1 MMNPEQLKKDLEGL
15 YITIP
20 TLFHDDPQ
28 LSINEAGMRQHVRF
42 LRENGIC
49 RENAVLL
56 AGGAAGDF
64 STLTFEERVRVA
76 SIVKDEAGDIP
87 VAMGAQTTSTLEV
100 QRIAEQAERVGA
112 SFIQISC
119 PFYFNH
125 TEDDFFEHV
134 LAASQAS
141 NVGLIIYNTFWTSA
155 EVSFGMVERLSE
167 IPQVVG
173 LKWATK
179 RSVAMEFEDVV
190 QTFSQKLTVIDNDLL
205 FPISHMLGARAF
217 EVHLC
222 NHWPEWGVKL
232 LDHLAAGRYRE
243 VELDMIREALPY
255 YKLWKRIELN
265 YTVGDGFVD
274 KLCMELIGLPSS
286 RCRPPTRDIRERYR
300 EEAREML
307 KACGTPRVLS

>member
-1 MMNPEQLKKDLEGL
+1 MDYSQLKKDLEGL

-20 TLFHDDPQ
+20 TLFNDPDM
-28 LSINEAGMRQHVRF
+28 SINEDGIRQHVSF
-42 LRENGIC
+42 LKSNGIN
-49 RENAVLL
+49 RQNAVLL

-64 STLTFEERVRVA
+64 STMSFEERVRVA
-76 SIVKDEAGDIP
+76 GIVKEAAGDIP
-87 VAMGAQTTSTLEV
+87 VAVGAQTTSTMEL
-100 QRIAEQAERVGA
+100 QRLAQAAEEIGA
-112 SFIQISC
+112 SFIQVSC

-125 TEDDFFEHV
+125 TQDDFYEHI
-134 LAASQAS
+134 LAVSRSAKI
-141 NVGLIIYNTFWTSA
+141 GLIIYNTFWTSA
-155 EVSFGMVERLSE
+155 EVSFGMVERLIE

-190 QTFSQKLTVIDNDLL
+190 QTFSSKLTVIDNDLL
-205 FPISHMLGARAF
+205 FPISHMLGAKAF

-232 LDHLAAGRYRE
+232 LATLEAGDYKQ
-243 VELDMIREALPY
+243 VELDMIKEALPY
-255 YKLWKRIELN
+255 YRLWKKIEQT

-286 RCRPPTRDIRERYR
+286 RCRPPTRDIREQYR
-300 EEAREML
+300 EEARRML
-307 KACGTPRVLS
+307 IQCGTPRVIAA

>member
-1 MMNPEQLKKDLEGL
+1 MDYSQLKKDLEGL

-20 TLFHDDPQ
+20 TLFNDPDMT
-28 LSINEAGMRQHVRF
+28 INEDGIRQHISF
-42 LRENGIC
+42 LRSNGIN
-49 RENAVLL
+49 RQNAVLL

-64 STLTFEERVRVA
+64 STMSFEERVRVA
-76 SIVKDEAGDIP
+76 GIVKEAAGEIP
-87 VAMGAQTTSTLEV
+87 VAVGAQTTSTMEL
-100 QRIAEQAERVGA
+100 QRLAQAAEEIGA
-112 SFIQISC
+112 SFIQVSC

-125 TEDDFFEHV
+125 TQDDFYEHI
-134 LAASQAS
+134 LAVSRSAKI
-141 NVGLIIYNTFWTSA
+141 GLIIYNTFWTSA
-155 EVSFGMVERLSE
+155 EVSFGMVERLIE

-190 QTFSQKLTVIDNDLL
+190 QTFSSKLTVIDNDLL
-205 FPISHMLGARAF
+205 FPISHMLGAKAF

-232 LDHLAAGRYRE
+232 LATLEVGDYKQ
-243 VELDMIREALPY
+243 VELDMIKEALPY
-255 YKLWKRIELN
+255 YRLWKKIEQT

-286 RCRPPTRDIRERYR
+286 RCRPPTRDIREQYR
-300 EEAREML
+300 EEARQML
-307 KACGTPRVLS
+307 IQCGTPRVIGA

>member
-1 MMNPEQLKKDLEGL
+1 MDYSQLKKDLEGL

-20 TLFHDDPQ
+20 TLFNDPDM
-28 LSINEAGMRQHVRF
+28 SINEDGIRQHVSF
-42 LRENGIC
+42 LKSNGIN
-49 RENAVLL
+49 RQNAVLL

-64 STLTFEERVRVA
+64 STMSFEERVRVA
-76 SIVKDEAGDIP
+76 GIVKKAAGDIP
-87 VAMGAQTTSTLEV
+87 VAVGAQTTSTMEL
-100 QRIAEQAERVGA
+100 QRLAQAAEEIGA
-112 SFIQISC
+112 SFIQVSC

-125 TEDDFFEHV
+125 TQDDFYEHI
-134 LAASQAS
+134 LAVSRSAKI
-141 NVGLIIYNTFWTSA
+141 GLIIYNTFWTSA
-155 EVSFGMVERLSE
+155 EVSFGMVERLIE

-190 QTFSQKLTVIDNDLL
+190 QTFSSKLTVIDNDLL
-205 FPISHMLGARAF
+205 FPISHMLGAKAF

-232 LDHLAAGRYRE
+232 LATLEACDYKQ
-243 VELDMIREALPY
+243 VELDMIKEALPY
-255 YKLWKRIELN
+255 YRLWKKIEQT

-286 RCRPPTRDIRERYR
+286 RCRPPTRDIREQYR
-300 EEAREML
+300 EEARQML
-307 KACGTPRVLS
+307 IQCGTPRVIAA

>member
-1 MMNPEQLKKDLEGL
+1 MNYAQLKKDLERL

-20 TLFHDDPQ
+20 TLFNDPDM
-28 LSINEAGMRQHVRF
+28 SINEDGIRQHVSF
-42 LRENGIC
+42 LKSNGIN
-49 RENAVLL
+49 RQNAVLL

-64 STLTFEERVRVA
+64 STMSFEERVRVA
-76 SIVKDEAGDIP
+76 GIVKEAAGDIP
-87 VAMGAQTTSTLEV
+87 VAVGAQTTSTMEL
-100 QRIAEQAERVGA
+100 QRLAQAAEEFGA
-112 SFIQISC
+112 SFIQVSC

-125 TEDDFFEHV
+125 TQDDFYEHI
-134 LAASQAS
+134 LAVSRSAKI
-141 NVGLIIYNTFWTSA
+141 GLIIYNTFWTSA
-155 EVSFGMVERLSE
+155 EVSFGMVERLIE

-190 QTFSQKLTVIDNDLL
+190 QTFSSKLTVIDNDLL
-205 FPISHMLGARAF
+205 FPISHMLGAKAF

-232 LDHLAAGRYRE
+232 LATLEAGDYKQ
-243 VELDMIREALPY
+243 VELNMIKEALPY
-255 YKLWKRIELN
+255 YRLWKKIEQT

-286 RCRPPTRDIRERYR
+286 RCRPPTRDIREQYR
-300 EEAREML
+300 EEARQML
-307 KACGTPRVLS
+307 IQCGTPRVIGA

>member
-1 MMNPEQLKKDLEGL
+1 MDYSQLKKDLEGL

-20 TLFHDDPQ
+20 TLFNDPDM
-28 LSINEAGMRQHVRF
+28 SINEDGIRQHVSF
-42 LRENGIC
+42 LKSNGIN
-49 RENAVLL
+49 RQNAVLL

-64 STLTFEERVRVA
+64 STMSFDERVRVA
-76 SIVKDEAGDIP
+76 GIVKEAAGDIP
-87 VAMGAQTTSTLEV
+87 VAVGAQTTSTMELERLA
-100 QRIAEQAERVGA
+100 QAAEEIGA
-112 SFIQISC
+112 SFIQVSC

-125 TEDDFFEHV
+125 TQDDFYEHI
-134 LAASQAS
+134 LAVSRSAKI
-141 NVGLIIYNTFWTSA
+141 GLIIYNTFWTSA
-155 EVSFGMVERLSE
+155 EVSFGMVERLIE

-190 QTFSQKLTVIDNDLL
+190 QTFSSKLTVIDNDLL
-205 FPISHMLGARAF
+205 FPISHMLGAKAF

-232 LDHLAAGRYRE
+232 LATLEAGDYKQ
-243 VELDMIREALPY
+243 VELDMIKEALPY
-255 YKLWKRIELN
+255 YRLWKKIEQT

-286 RCRPPTRDIRERYR
+286 RCRPPTRDIREQYR
-300 EEAREML
+300 EEARQML
-307 KACGTPRVLS
+307 IQCGTPRVIAA

>member
-1 MMNPEQLKKDLEGL
+1 MDYSQLKKDLEGL

-20 TLFHDDPQ
+20 TLFNDPDM
-28 LSINEAGMRQHVRF
+28 SINEDGIRQHVSF
-42 LRENGIC
+42 LKSNGIN
-49 RENAVLL
+49 RQNAVLL

-64 STLTFEERVRVA
+64 STMSFEERVRVA
-76 SIVKDEAGDIP
+76 GIVKEAAGDIP
-87 VAMGAQTTSTLEV
+87 VAVGAQTTSTMEL
-100 QRIAEQAERVGA
+100 QRLAQAAEEIGA
-112 SFIQISC
+112 SFIQVSC

-125 TEDDFFEHV
+125 TQDDFYEHI
-134 LAASQAS
+134 LAVSRSAKI
-141 NVGLIIYNTFWTSA
+141 GLIIYNTFWTSA
-155 EVSFGMVERLSE
+155 EVSFGMVERLIE

-190 QTFSQKLTVIDNDLL
+190 QTFSSKLTVIDNDLL
-205 FPISHMLGARAF
+205 FPISHMLGAKAF

-232 LDHLAAGRYRE
+232 LATLEAGDYKQ
-243 VELDMIREALPY
+243 VELDMIKEALPY
-255 YKLWKRIELN
+255 HRLWKKIEQT

-286 RCRPPTRDIRERYR
+286 RCRPPTRDIREQYR
-300 EEAREML
+300 EEARQML
-307 KACGTPRVLS
+307 IQCGTPRVIAA

>member
-1 MMNPEQLKKDLEGL
+1 MDYSQLKKDLEGL

-20 TLFHDDPQ
+20 TLFNDPDMT
-28 LSINEAGMRQHVRF
+28 INEDGIQQHISF
-42 LRENGIC
+42 LRNNGIN
-49 RENAVLL
+49 RQNAVLL

-64 STLTFEERVRVA
+64 STMSFEERVRVA
-76 SIVKDEAGDIP
+76 GIVKEAAGEIP
-87 VAMGAQTTSTLEV
+87 VAVGAQTTSTMEL
-100 QRIAEQAERVGA
+100 QRLAQAAEEIGA
-112 SFIQISC
+112 SFIQVSC

-125 TEDDFFEHV
+125 TQDDFYEHI
-134 LAASQAS
+134 LAVSRSAKI
-141 NVGLIIYNTFWTSA
+141 GLIIYNTFWTSA
-155 EVSFGMVERLSE
+155 EVSFGMVERLIE

-190 QTFSQKLTVIDNDLL
+190 QTFSSKLTVIDNDLL
-205 FPISHMLGARAF
+205 FPISHMLGAKAF

-232 LDHLAAGRYRE
+232 LATLEKGDYKQ
-243 VELDMIREALPY
+243 VELDMIKEALPY
-255 YKLWKRIELN
+255 YRLWKKIEQT

-286 RCRPPTRDIRERYR
+286 RCRPPTRDIREQYR
-300 EEAREML
+300 EEARQML
-307 KACGTPRVLS
+307 IQCGTPRVIAA

>member
-1 MMNPEQLKKDLEGL
+1 MNYSQLKKDLEGL

-20 TLFHDDPQ
+20 TLFKDPDM
-28 LSINEAGMRQHVRF
+28 SINEEGIRQHVSF
-42 LRENGIC
+42 LKSNGIN
-49 RENAVLL
+49 RQNAVLL

-64 STLTFEERVRVA
+64 STMSFDERVRVA
-76 SIVKDEAGDIP
+76 GIVKEAAGDIP
-87 VAMGAQTTSTLEV
+87 VAVGAQTTSTMEL
-100 QRIAEQAERVGA
+100 QRLAQAAEEIGA
-112 SFIQISC
+112 SFIQVSC

-125 TEDDFFEHV
+125 TQDDFYEHI
-134 LAASQAS
+134 LAVSRSAKI
-141 NVGLIIYNTFWTSA
+141 GLIIYNTFWTSA
-155 EVSFGMVERLSE
+155 EVSFGMVERLIE

-190 QTFSQKLTVIDNDLL
+190 QTFSSKLTVIDNDLL
-205 FPISHMLGARAF
+205 FPISHMLGAKAF

-232 LDHLAAGRYRE
+232 LATLEAGDYKQ
-243 VELDMIREALPY
+243 VELDMIKEALPY
-255 YKLWKRIELN
+255 YRLWKKIEQT

-286 RCRPPTRDIRERYR
+286 RCRPPTRDIREQYR
-300 EEAREML
+300 EEARQML
-307 KACGTPRVLS
+307 IQCGTPRVISA

>member
-1 MMNPEQLKKDLEGL
+1 MNYAQLKKDLEGL

-20 TLFHDDPQ
+20 TLFNDPDM
-28 LSINEAGMRQHVRF
+28 SINEDGIRQHVSF
-42 LRENGIC
+42 LKSNGIN
-49 RENAVLL
+49 RQNAVLL

-64 STLTFEERVRVA
+64 STMSFEERVRVA
-76 SIVKDEAGDIP
+76 GIVKEAAGDIP
-87 VAMGAQTTSTLEV
+87 IAVGAQTTSTMEL
-100 QRIAEQAERVGA
+100 QRLAQAAEKIGA
-112 SFIQISC
+112 SFIQVSC

-125 TEDDFFEHV
+125 TQDDFYEHI
-134 LAASQAS
+134 LAVSRSAKI
-141 NVGLIIYNTFWTSA
+141 GLIIYNTFWTSA
-155 EVSFGMVERLSE
+155 EVSFGMVERLIE

-190 QTFSQKLTVIDNDLL
+190 QTFSSKLTVIDNDLL
-205 FPISHMLGARAF
+205 FPISHMLGAKAF

-232 LDHLAAGRYRE
+232 LATLEAGDYKQ
-243 VELDMIREALPY
+243 VELDMIKEALPY
-255 YKLWKRIELN
+255 YRLWKKIEQT

-286 RCRPPTRDIRERYR
+286 RCRPPTRDIREQYR
-300 EEAREML
+300 EEARQML
-307 KACGTPRVLS
+307 IQCGTPRVIAA

>member
-1 MMNPEQLKKDLEGL
+1 MDYPQLKKDLEGL

-20 TLFHDDPQ
+20 TLFNDPDMT
-28 LSINEAGMRQHVRF
+28 INEDGIRQHISF
-42 LRENGIC
+42 LRSNGIN
-49 RENAVLL
+49 RQNAVLL

-64 STLTFEERVRVA
+64 STMSFEERVRVA
-76 SIVKDEAGDIP
+76 GIVKEAAGEIP
-87 VAMGAQTTSTLEV
+87 VAVGAQTTSTMEL
-100 QRIAEQAERVGA
+100 QRLAQAAEEIGA
-112 SFIQISC
+112 SFIQVSC

-125 TEDDFFEHV
+125 TQDDFYEHI
-134 LAASQAS
+134 LAVSRSAKI
-141 NVGLIIYNTFWTSA
+141 GLIIYNTFWTSA
-155 EVSFGMVERLSE
+155 EVSFGMVERLIE

-190 QTFSQKLTVIDNDLL
+190 QTFSSKLTVIDNDLL
-205 FPISHMLGARAF
+205 FPISHMLGAKAF

-232 LDHLAAGRYRE
+232 LATLEKGDYRQ
-243 VELDMIREALPY
+243 VELDMIKEALPY
-255 YKLWKRIELN
+255 YRLWKKIEQT

-286 RCRPPTRDIRERYR
+286 RCRPPTRDIREQYR
-300 EEAREML
+300 EEARQML
-307 KACGTPRVLS
+307 IQCGTPRVIAA

>member
-1 MMNPEQLKKDLEGL
+1 MDYSQLKKDLEGL

-20 TLFHDDPQ
+20 TLFNDPDM
-28 LSINEAGMRQHVRF
+28 SINEDGIRQHVSF
-42 LRENGIC
+42 LKNNGIN
-49 RENAVLL
+49 RQNAVLL

-64 STLTFEERVRVA
+64 STMSFEERVRVA
-76 SIVKDEAGDIP
+76 GIVKEAAGDIP
-87 VAMGAQTTSTLEV
+87 VAVGAQTTSTMELERLA
-100 QRIAEQAERVGA
+100 QAAEEIGA
-112 SFIQISC
+112 SFIQVSC

-125 TEDDFFEHV
+125 TQDDFYEHI
-134 LAASQAS
+134 LAVSRSAKI
-141 NVGLIIYNTFWTSA
+141 GLIIYNTFWTSA
-155 EVSFGMVERLSE
+155 EVSFGMVERLIE

-190 QTFSQKLTVIDNDLL
+190 QTFSSKLTVIDNDLL
-205 FPISHMLGARAF
+205 FPISHMLGAKAF

-232 LDHLAAGRYRE
+232 LATLEAGDYKQ
-243 VELDMIREALPY
+243 VELDMIKEALPY
-255 YKLWKRIELN
+255 YRLWKKIEQT

-286 RCRPPTRDIRERYR
+286 RCRPPTRDIREQYR
-300 EEAREML
+300 EEARQML
-307 KACGTPRVLS
+307 IQCGTPRVIGA

>member
-1 MMNPEQLKKDLEGL
+1 MNYSQLKKDLEGL

-20 TLFHDDPQ
+20 TLFNDPDM
-28 LSINEAGMRQHVRF
+28 SINEDGIRQHVSF
-42 LRENGIC
+42 LKSNGIN
-49 RENAVLL
+49 RQNAVLL

-64 STLTFEERVRVA
+64 STMSFEERVRVA
-76 SIVKDEAGDIP
+76 GIVKEAAGDIP
-87 VAMGAQTTSTLEV
+87 VAVGAQTTSTMELE
-100 QRIAEQAERVGA
+100 RLAKAAEEIGA
-112 SFIQISC
+112 SFIQVSC

-125 TEDDFFEHV
+125 TQDDFYEHI
-134 LAASQAS
+134 LAVSRSAKI
-141 NVGLIIYNTFWTSA
+141 GLIIYNTFWTSA
-155 EVSFGMVERLSE
+155 EVSFGMVERLIE

-190 QTFSQKLTVIDNDLL
+190 QTFSSKLTVIDNDLL
-205 FPISHMLGARAF
+205 FPISHMLGAKAF

-232 LDHLAAGRYRE
+232 LATLEAGDYKQ
-243 VELDMIREALPY
+243 VELDMIKEALPY
-255 YKLWKRIELN
+255 YRLWKKIEQT

-286 RCRPPTRDIRERYR
+286 RCRPPTRDIREQYR
-300 EEAREML
+300 EEARQML
-307 KACGTPRVLS
+307 IQCGTPRVISA

>member
-1 MMNPEQLKKDLEGL
+1 MDYSQLKKDLEGL

-20 TLFHDDPQ
+20 TLFNDPDM
-28 LSINEAGMRQHVRF
+28 SINEDGIRQHVSF
-42 LRENGIC
+42 LKSNGIN
-49 RENAVLL
+49 RQNAVLL

-64 STLTFEERVRVA
+64 STMSFEERVRVA
-76 SIVKDEAGDIP
+76 GIVKEAAGDIP
-87 VAMGAQTTSTLEV
+87 VAVGAQTTSTMELERLA
-100 QRIAEQAERVGA
+100 QAAEEIGA
-112 SFIQISC
+112 SFIQVSC

-125 TEDDFFEHV
+125 TQDDFYEHI
-134 LAASQAS
+134 LAVSRSAKI
-141 NVGLIIYNTFWTSA
+141 GLIIYNTFWTSA
-155 EVSFGMVERLSE
+155 EVSFGMVERLIE

-190 QTFSQKLTVIDNDLL
+190 QTFSSKLTVIDNDLL
-205 FPISHMLGARAF
+205 FPISHMLGAKAF

-232 LDHLAAGRYRE
+232 LATLEAGDYKQ
-243 VELDMIREALPY
+243 VELDMIKEALPY
-255 YKLWKRIELN
+255 YRLWKKIEQT

-286 RCRPPTRDIRERYR
+286 RCRPPTRDIREQYR
-300 EEAREML
+300 EEARQML
-307 KACGTPRVLS
+307 IQCGTPRVIGA

>member
-1 MMNPEQLKKDLEGL
+1 MDYTQLKKDLEGL

-20 TLFHDDPQ
+20 TLFNDPDM
-28 LSINEAGMRQHVRF
+28 SINEDGIRQHVSF
-42 LRENGIC
+42 LKNNGIN
-49 RENAVLL
+49 RQNAVLL

-64 STLTFEERVRVA
+64 STMSFEERVRVA
-76 SIVKDEAGDIP
+76 GIVKEAAGDIP
-87 VAMGAQTTSTLEV
+87 VAVGAQTTSTMELERLA
-100 QRIAEQAERVGA
+100 QAAEEIGA
-112 SFIQISC
+112 SFIQVSC

-125 TEDDFFEHV
+125 TQDDFYEHI
-134 LAASQAS
+134 LAVSRSAKI
-141 NVGLIIYNTFWTSA
+141 GLIIYNTFWTSA
-155 EVSFGMVERLSE
+155 EVSFGMVERLIE

-190 QTFSQKLTVIDNDLL
+190 QTFSSKLTVIDNDLL
-205 FPISHMLGARAF
+205 FPISHMLGAKAF

-232 LDHLAAGRYRE
+232 LATLEAGDYKQ
-243 VELDMIREALPY
+243 VELDMIKEALPY
-255 YKLWKRIELN
+255 YRLWKKIEQT

-286 RCRPPTRDIRERYR
+286 RCRPPTRDIREQYR
-300 EEAREML
+300 EEARQML
-307 KACGTPRVLS
+307 IQCGTPRVIGA

>member
-1 MMNPEQLKKDLEGL
+1 MDYSQLKKDLEGL

-20 TLFHDDPQ
+20 TLFNDPNM
-28 LSINEAGMRQHVRF
+28 SINEEGIQQHVSF
-42 LRENGIC
+42 LKSNGIN
-49 RENAVLL
+49 RQNAVLL

-64 STLTFEERVRVA
+64 STMSFEERVRVA
-76 SIVKDEAGDIP
+76 GIVKEAAGDIP
-87 VAMGAQTTSTLEV
+87 VAVGAQTTSTMEL
-100 QRIAEQAERVGA
+100 QRLAQAAEEIGA
-112 SFIQISC
+112 SFIQVSC

-125 TEDDFFEHV
+125 TQDDFYEHI
-134 LAASQAS
+134 LAVSRSAKI
-141 NVGLIIYNTFWTSA
+141 GLIIYNTFWTSA
-155 EVSFGMVERLSE
+155 EVSFGMVERLIE

-190 QTFSQKLTVIDNDLL
+190 QTFSSKLTVIDNDLL
-205 FPISHMLGARAF
+205 FPISHMLGAKAF

-232 LDHLAAGRYRE
+232 LATLEAGDYKQ
-243 VELDMIREALPY
+243 VELDMIKEALPY
-255 YKLWKRIELN
+255 YRLWKKIEQT

-286 RCRPPTRDIRERYR
+286 RCRPPTRDIREQYR
-300 EEAREML
+300 EEARQML
-307 KACGTPRVLS
+307 IQCGTPRVIAA

>member
-1 MMNPEQLKKDLEGL
+1 MDYSQLKKALEGL

-20 TLFHDDPQ
+20 TLFNDPDM
-28 LSINEAGMRQHVRF
+28 SINEDGIRQHVSF
-42 LRENGIC
+42 LKSNGIT
-49 RENAVLL
+49 RQNAVLL

-64 STLTFEERVRVA
+64 STMSFEERVRVA
-76 SIVKDEAGDIP
+76 GIVKEAAGDIP
-87 VAMGAQTTSTLEV
+87 VAVGAQTTSTMEL
-100 QRIAEQAERVGA
+100 QRLAQAAEEIGA
-112 SFIQISC
+112 SFIQVSC

-125 TEDDFFEHV
+125 TQDDFYEHI
-134 LAASQAS
+134 LAVSRSAKI
-141 NVGLIIYNTFWTSA
+141 GLIIYNTFWTSA
-155 EVSFGMVERLSE
+155 EVSFGMVERLIE

-190 QTFSQKLTVIDNDLL
+190 QTFSSKLTVIDNDLL
-205 FPISHMLGARAF
+205 FPISHMLGAKAF

-232 LDHLAAGRYRE
+232 LATLEAGDYKQ
-243 VELDMIREALPY
+243 VELDMIKEALPY
-255 YKLWKRIELN
+255 YRLWKKIEQT

-286 RCRPPTRDIRERYR
+286 RCRPPTRDIREQYR
-300 EEAREML
+300 EEARQML
-307 KACGTPRVLS
+307 IQCGTPRVIAA

>member
-1 MMNPEQLKKDLEGL
+1 MDYSQLKKDLEGL

-20 TLFHDDPQ
+20 TLFIDPDM
-28 LSINEAGMRQHVRF
+28 SINEDGIRQHVSF
-42 LRENGIC
+42 LKSNGIN
-49 RENAVLL
+49 RQNAVLL

-64 STLTFEERVRVA
+64 STMSFEERVRVA
-76 SIVKDEAGDIP
+76 GIVKEAAGDIP
-87 VAMGAQTTSTLEV
+87 VAVGAQTTSTMEL
-100 QRIAEQAERVGA
+100 QRLAQAAEEIGA
-112 SFIQISC
+112 SFIQVSC

-125 TEDDFFEHV
+125 TQDDFYEHI
-134 LAASQAS
+134 LAVSRSAKI
-141 NVGLIIYNTFWTSA
+141 GLIIYNTFWTSA
-155 EVSFGMVERLSE
+155 EVSFGMVERLIE

-190 QTFSQKLTVIDNDLL
+190 QTFSSKLTVIDNDLL
-205 FPISHMLGARAF
+205 FPISHMLGAKAF

-232 LDHLAAGRYRE
+232 LATLEAGDYKQ
-243 VELDMIREALPY
+243 VELDMIKEALPY
-255 YKLWKRIELN
+255 YRLWKKIEQT

-286 RCRPPTRDIRERYR
+286 RCRPPTRDIREQYR
-300 EEAREML
+300 EEARQML
-307 KACGTPRVLS
+307 IQCGTPRVIAA

>member
-1 MMNPEQLKKDLEGL
+1 MDYAQLKKDLEGL

-20 TLFHDDPQ
+20 TLFNDPDM
-28 LSINEAGMRQHVRF
+28 SINEDGIRQHVSF
-42 LRENGIC
+42 LKSNGIN
-49 RENAVLL
+49 RQNAVLL

-64 STLTFEERVRVA
+64 STMSFEERVRVA
-76 SIVKDEAGDIP
+76 GIVKEAAGDIP
-87 VAMGAQTTSTLEV
+87 VAVGAQTTSTMEL
-100 QRIAEQAERVGA
+100 QRLAQAAEEIGA
-112 SFIQISC
+112 SFIQVSC

-125 TEDDFFEHV
+125 TQDDFYEHI
-134 LAASQAS
+134 LAVSRSAKI
-141 NVGLIIYNTFWTSA
+141 GLIIYNTFWTSA
-155 EVSFGMVERLSE
+155 EVSFGMVERLIE

-190 QTFSQKLTVIDNDLL
+190 QTFSSKLTVIDNDLL
-205 FPISHMLGARAF
+205 FPISHMLGAKAF

-232 LDHLAAGRYRE
+232 LATLEAGDYKQ
-243 VELDMIREALPY
+243 VELDMIKEALPY
-255 YKLWKRIELN
+255 YRLWKKIEQT

-286 RCRPPTRDIRERYR
+286 RCRPPTRDIREQYR
-300 EEAREML
+300 EEARQML
-307 KACGTPRVLS
+307 IQCGTPRVIAA

>member
-1 MMNPEQLKKDLEGL
+1 MNYAQLKKDLEGL

-20 TLFHDDPQ
+20 TLFNDPDM
-28 LSINEAGMRQHVRF
+28 SINEDGIRQHVSF
-42 LRENGIC
+42 LKSNGIN
-49 RENAVLL
+49 RQNAVLL

-64 STLTFEERVRVA
+64 STMSFEERVRVA
-76 SIVKDEAGDIP
+76 GIVKEAAGDIP
-87 VAMGAQTTSTLEV
+87 VAVGAQTTSTMELERLA
-100 QRIAEQAERVGA
+100 QAAEEIGA
-112 SFIQISC
+112 SFIQVSC

-125 TEDDFFEHV
+125 TQDDFYEHI
-134 LAASQAS
+134 LAVSRSAKI
-141 NVGLIIYNTFWTSA
+141 GLIIYNTFWTSA
-155 EVSFGMVERLSE
+155 EVSFGMVERLIE

-190 QTFSQKLTVIDNDLL
+190 QTFSSKLTVIDNDLL
-205 FPISHMLGARAF
+205 FPISHMLGAKAF

-232 LDHLAAGRYRE
+232 LATLEAGDYKQ
-243 VELDMIREALPY
+243 VELDMIKEALPY
-255 YKLWKRIELN
+255 YRLWKKIEQT

-286 RCRPPTRDIRERYR
+286 RCRPPTRDIREQYR
-300 EEAREML
+300 EEARQML
-307 KACGTPRVLS
+307 IQCGTPRVISA

>member
-1 MMNPEQLKKDLEGL
+1 MDYSKLKKDLEGL

-20 TLFHDDPQ
+20 TLFNDPDM
-28 LSINEAGMRQHVRF
+28 SINEDGIRQHVSF
-42 LRENGIC
+42 LKNNGIN
-49 RENAVLL
+49 RQNAILL

-64 STLTFEERVRVA
+64 STMSFEERVRVA
-76 SIVKDEAGDIP
+76 GIVKKAAGDIP
-87 VAMGAQTTSTLEV
+87 VAVGAQTTSTMEL
-100 QRIAEQAERVGA
+100 QRLAQAAEEIGA
-112 SFIQISC
+112 SFIQVSC

-125 TEDDFFEHV
+125 TQDDFYEHI
-134 LAASQAS
+134 LAVSRSAKI
-141 NVGLIIYNTFWTSA
+141 GLIIYNTFWTSA
-155 EVSFGMVERLSE
+155 EVSFGMVERLIE

-190 QTFSQKLTVIDNDLL
+190 QTFSSKLTVIDNDLL
-205 FPISHMLGARAF
+205 FPISHMLGAKAF

-232 LDHLAAGRYRE
+232 LATLEAGDYKQ
-243 VELDMIREALPY
+243 VELDMIKEALPY
-255 YKLWKRIELN
+255 YRLWKKIEQT

-286 RCRPPTRDIRERYR
+286 RCRPPTRDIREQYR
-300 EEAREML
+300 EEARQML
-307 KACGTPRVLS
+307 IQCGTPRVIAA

>member
-1 MMNPEQLKKDLEGL
+1 MDYSQLKKDLEGL

-20 TLFHDDPQ
+20 TLFNDPDMT
-28 LSINEAGMRQHVRF
+28 INEDGIRQHISF
-42 LRENGIC
+42 LRSNGIN
-49 RENAVLL
+49 RQNAVLL

-64 STLTFEERVRVA
+64 STMSFEERVRVA
-76 SIVKDEAGDIP
+76 GIVKKAAGDIP
-87 VAMGAQTTSTLEV
+87 VAMGAQTTSTMEL
-100 QRIAEQAERVGA
+100 QRLAQAAEEIGA
-112 SFIQISC
+112 SFIQVSC

-125 TEDDFFEHV
+125 TQDDFYEHI
-134 LAASQAS
+134 LAVSRSAKI
-141 NVGLIIYNTFWTSA
+141 GLIIYNTFWTSA
-155 EVSFGMVERLSE
+155 EVSFGMVERLIE

-190 QTFSQKLTVIDNDLL
+190 QTFSSKLTVIDNDLL
-205 FPISHMLGARAF
+205 FPISHMLGAKAF

-232 LDHLAAGRYRE
+232 LATLEAGDYKQ
-243 VELDMIREALPY
+243 VELDMIKEALPY
-255 YKLWKRIELN
+255 YRLWKKIEQT

-286 RCRPPTRDIRERYR
+286 RCRPPTRDIREQYR
-300 EEAREML
+300 EEARQML
-307 KACGTPRVLS
+307 IQCGTPRVIAA

>member
-1 MMNPEQLKKDLEGL
+1 MDYSQLKKDLEGL

-20 TLFHDDPQ
+20 TLFNDPDM
-28 LSINEAGMRQHVRF
+28 SINEDGIRQHISF
-42 LRENGIC
+42 LRNNGIN
-49 RENAVLL
+49 RQNAVLL

-64 STLTFEERVRVA
+64 STMSFEERVRVA
-76 SIVKDEAGDIP
+76 GIVKEAAGEIP
-87 VAMGAQTTSTLEV
+87 VAVGAQTTSTMEL
-100 QRIAEQAERVGA
+100 QRLAQAAEEIGA
-112 SFIQISC
+112 SFIQVSC

-125 TEDDFFEHV
+125 TQDDFYEHI
-134 LAASQAS
+134 LAVSRSAKI
-141 NVGLIIYNTFWTSA
+141 GLIIYNTFWTSA
-155 EVSFGMVERLSE
+155 EVSFGMVERLIE

-190 QTFSQKLTVIDNDLL
+190 QTFSSKLTVIDNDLL
-205 FPISHMLGARAF
+205 FPISHMLGAKAF

-232 LDHLAAGRYRE
+232 LATLEAGDYKQ
-243 VELDMIREALPY
+243 VELDMIKEALPY
-255 YKLWKRIELN
+255 YRLWKKIEQT

-286 RCRPPTRDIRERYR
+286 RCRPPTRDIREQYR
-300 EEAREML
+300 EEARQML
-307 KACGTPRVLS
+307 IQCGTPRVIAA

>member
-1 MMNPEQLKKDLEGL
+1 MDYSKLKKDLEGL

-20 TLFHDDPQ
+20 TLFNDPDM
-28 LSINEAGMRQHVRF
+28 SINEDGIRQHISF
-42 LRENGIC
+42 LKSNGIN
-49 RENAVLL
+49 RQNAVLL

-64 STLTFEERVRVA
+64 STMSFEERVRVA
-76 SIVKDEAGDIP
+76 GIVKEAAGDIP
-87 VAMGAQTTSTLEV
+87 VAVGAQTTSTMEL
-100 QRIAEQAERVGA
+100 QRLAQAAEEIGA
-112 SFIQISC
+112 SFIQVSC

-125 TEDDFFEHV
+125 TQDDFYEHI
-134 LAASQAS
+134 LAVSRSAKI
-141 NVGLIIYNTFWTSA
+141 GLIIYNTFWTSA
-155 EVSFGMVERLSE
+155 EVSFGMVERLIE

-190 QTFSQKLTVIDNDLL
+190 QTFSSKLTVIDNDLL
-205 FPISHMLGARAF
+205 FPISHMLGAKAF

-232 LDHLAAGRYRE
+232 LATLEAGDYKQ
-243 VELDMIREALPY
+243 VELDMIKEALPY
-255 YKLWKRIELN
+255 YRLWKKIEQT

-286 RCRPPTRDIRERYR
+286 RCRPPTRDIREQYR
-300 EEAREML
+300 EEARQML
-307 KACGTPRVLS
+307 IQCGTPRVIGA

>member
-1 MMNPEQLKKDLEGL
+1 MNYAQLKKDLEGL

-20 TLFHDDPQ
+20 TLFNDPDM
-28 LSINEAGMRQHVRF
+28 SINEDGIRQHVSF
-42 LRENGIC
+42 LKSNGIN
-49 RENAVLL
+49 RQNAVLL

-64 STLTFEERVRVA
+64 STMSFEERVRVA
-76 SIVKDEAGDIP
+76 GIVKEAAGDIP
-87 VAMGAQTTSTLEV
+87 VAVGAQTTSTMELERLA
-100 QRIAEQAERVGA
+100 QAAEEIGA
-112 SFIQISC
+112 SFIQVSC

-125 TEDDFFEHV
+125 TQDDFYEHI
-134 LAASQAS
+134 LAVSRSAKI
-141 NVGLIIYNTFWTSA
+141 GLIIYNTFWTSA
-155 EVSFGMVERLSE
+155 EVSFGMVERLIE

-190 QTFSQKLTVIDNDLL
+190 QTFSSKLTVIDNDLL
-205 FPISHMLGARAF
+205 FPISHMLGAKAF

-232 LDHLAAGRYRE
+232 LATLEAGDYKQ
-243 VELDMIREALPY
+243 VELDMIKEALPY
-255 YKLWKRIELN
+255 YRLWKKIEQT

-286 RCRPPTRDIRERYR
+286 RCRPPTRDIREQYR
-300 EEAREML
+300 EEARQML
-307 KACGTPRVLS
+307 IQCGTPRVIGA

>member
-1 MMNPEQLKKDLEGL
+1 MDYSQLKKDLEGL

-20 TLFHDDPQ
+20 TLFNDPDM
-28 LSINEAGMRQHVRF
+28 SINEDGIRQHVSF
-42 LRENGIC
+42 LKSNGIN
-49 RENAVLL
+49 RQNAVLL

-64 STLTFEERVRVA
+64 STMSFEERVRVA
-76 SIVKDEAGDIP
+76 GIVKEAAGNIP
-87 VAMGAQTTSTLEV
+87 VAVGAQTTSTMEL
-100 QRIAEQAERVGA
+100 QRLAQAAEKIGA
-112 SFIQISC
+112 SFIQVSC

-125 TEDDFFEHV
+125 TQDDFYEHI
-134 LAASQAS
+134 LAVSRSAKI
-141 NVGLIIYNTFWTSA
+141 GLIIYNTFWTSA
-155 EVSFGMVERLSE
+155 EVSFGMVERLIE

-190 QTFSQKLTVIDNDLL
+190 QTFSSKLTVIDNDLL
-205 FPISHMLGARAF
+205 FPISHMLGAKAF

-232 LDHLAAGRYRE
+232 LATLEAGDYKQ
-243 VELDMIREALPY
+243 VELDMIKEALPY
-255 YKLWKRIELN
+255 YRLWKKIEQT

-286 RCRPPTRDIRERYR
+286 RCRPPTRDIRAQYR
-300 EEAREML
+300 EEARQML
-307 KACGTPRVLS
+307 IQCGTPRVIAA

>member
-1 MMNPEQLKKDLEGL
+1 MDYSQLKKDLEGL

-20 TLFHDDPQ
+20 TLFNDPDM
-28 LSINEAGMRQHVRF
+28 SINEDGIRQHVSF
-42 LRENGIC
+42 LKSNGIN
-49 RENAVLL
+49 RQNAVLL

-64 STLTFEERVRVA
+64 STMSFEERVRVA
-76 SIVKDEAGDIP
+76 GIVKEAAGDIP
-87 VAMGAQTTSTLEV
+87 VAVGAQTTSTMEL
-100 QRIAEQAERVGA
+100 QRLAQAAEEIGA
-112 SFIQISC
+112 SFIQVSC

-125 TEDDFFEHV
+125 TQDDFYEHI
-134 LAASQAS
+134 LAVSRSAKI
-141 NVGLIIYNTFWTSA
+141 GLIIYNTFWTSA
-155 EVSFGMVERLSE
+155 EVSFGMVERLIE

-190 QTFSQKLTVIDNDLL
+190 QTFSSKLTVIDNDLL
-205 FPISHMLGARAF
+205 FPISHMLGAKAF

-232 LDHLAAGRYRE
+232 LATLEAGDYKQ
-243 VELDMIREALPY
+243 VELDMIKEALPY
-255 YKLWKRIELN
+255 YRLWKKIEQT

-286 RCRPPTRDIRERYR
+286 RCRPPTRDIREQYR
-300 EEAREML
+300 EEARQML
-307 KACGTPRVLS
+307 IQCGTPRVIGA

>member
-1 MMNPEQLKKDLEGL
+1 MDYSQLKKDLEGL

-20 TLFHDDPQ
+20 TLFNDPDM
-28 LSINEAGMRQHVRF
+28 SINEDGIRQHVSF
-42 LRENGIC
+42 LKSNGIN
-49 RENAVLL
+49 RQNAVLL

-64 STLTFEERVRVA
+64 STMSFEERVRVA
-76 SIVKDEAGDIP
+76 GIVKQAAGDIP
-87 VAMGAQTTSTLEV
+87 VAMGAQTTSTMEL
-100 QRIAEQAERVGA
+100 QRLAQAAEEIGA
-112 SFIQISC
+112 SFIQVSC

-125 TEDDFFEHV
+125 TQDDFYEHI
-134 LAASQAS
+134 LAVSRSAKI
-141 NVGLIIYNTFWTSA
+141 GLIIYNTFWTSA
-155 EVSFGMVERLSE
+155 EVSFGMVERLIE

-190 QTFSQKLTVIDNDLL
+190 QTFSSKLTVIDNDLL
-205 FPISHMLGARAF
+205 FPISHMLGAKAF

-232 LDHLAAGRYRE
+232 LATLEAGDYKQ
-243 VELDMIREALPY
+243 VELDMIKEALPY
-255 YKLWKRIELN
+255 YRLWKKIEQT

-286 RCRPPTRDIRERYR
+286 RCRPPTRDIREQYR
-300 EEAREML
+300 EEARQML
-307 KACGTPRVLS
+307 IQCGTPRVIAA

>member
-1 MMNPEQLKKDLEGL
+1 MDYSQLKKDLEGL

-20 TLFHDDPQ
+20 TLFNDPDM
-28 LSINEAGMRQHVRF
+28 SINEDGIRQHVSF
-42 LRENGIC
+42 LKSNGIN
-49 RENAVLL
+49 RQNAVLL

-64 STLTFEERVRVA
+64 STMSFEERVRVA
-76 SIVKDEAGDIP
+76 GIVKEAAGDVP
-87 VAMGAQTTSTLEV
+87 VAVGAQTTSTMEL
-100 QRIAEQAERVGA
+100 QRLAQAAEEIGA
-112 SFIQISC
+112 SFIQVSC

-125 TEDDFFEHV
+125 TQDDFYEHI
-134 LAASQAS
+134 LAVSRSAKI
-141 NVGLIIYNTFWTSA
+141 GLIIYNTFWTSA
-155 EVSFGMVERLSE
+155 EVSFGMVERLIE

-190 QTFSQKLTVIDNDLL
+190 QTFSSKLTVIDNDLL
-205 FPISHMLGARAF
+205 FPISHMLGAKAF

-232 LDHLAAGRYRE
+232 LAALEAGDYKQ
-243 VELDMIREALPY
+243 VELDMIKEALPY
-255 YKLWKRIELN
+255 YRLWKKIEQT

-286 RCRPPTRDIRERYR
+286 RCRPPTRDIREQYR
-300 EEAREML
+300 EEARQML
-307 KACGTPRVLS
+307 IQCGTPRVIAA

>member
-1 MMNPEQLKKDLEGL
+1 MDYSQLKKDLEGL

-20 TLFHDDPQ
+20 TLFNDPDMT
-28 LSINEAGMRQHVRF
+28 INEDGIRQHISF
-42 LRENGIC
+42 LRSNGIN
-49 RENAVLL
+49 RQNAVLL

-64 STLTFEERVRVA
+64 STMSFEERVRVA
-76 SIVKDEAGDIP
+76 GIVKEAAGDIP
-87 VAMGAQTTSTLEV
+87 VAVGAQTTSTMELERLA
-100 QRIAEQAERVGA
+100 QAAEEIGA
-112 SFIQISC
+112 SFIQVSC

-125 TEDDFFEHV
+125 TQDDFYEHI
-134 LAASQAS
+134 LAVSRSAKI
-141 NVGLIIYNTFWTSA
+141 GLIIYNTFWTSA
-155 EVSFGMVERLSE
+155 EVSFGMVERLIE

-190 QTFSQKLTVIDNDLL
+190 QTFSSKLTVIDNDLL
-205 FPISHMLGARAF
+205 FPISHMLGAKAF

-232 LDHLAAGRYRE
+232 LATLEAGDYKQ
-243 VELDMIREALPY
+243 VELDMIKEALPY
-255 YKLWKRIELN
+255 YRLWKKIEQT

-286 RCRPPTRDIRERYR
+286 RCRPPTRDIREQYR
-300 EEAREML
+300 EEARQML
-307 KACGTPRVLS
+307 IQCGTPRVIAA

>member
-1 MMNPEQLKKDLEGL
+1 MDYSQLKKDLEGL

-20 TLFHDDPQ
+20 TLFNDPD
-28 LSINEAGMRQHVRF
+28 LTINEEGIRQHVSF
-42 LRENGIC
+42 LKSNGIN
-49 RENAVLL
+49 RQNAVLL

-64 STLTFEERVRVA
+64 STMSFEARVRAARV
-76 SIVKDEAGDIP
+76 VKDAAGDP
-87 VAMGAQTTSTLEV
+87 PPAMGAQTTSTMEL
-100 QRIAEQAERVGA
+100 QRLAEAAEDVGA
-112 SFIQISC
+112 SFIQVSC

-125 TEDDFFEHV
+125 TQDDFYEHI
-134 LAASQAS
+134 LAVSCS
-141 NVGLIIYNTFWTSA
+141 TKVGLIIYNTFWTSA
-155 EVSFGMVERLSE
+155 EVSFGMVERLIE

-190 QTFSQKLTVIDNDLL
+190 QTFSSKLTVIDNDLL
-205 FPISHMLGARAF
+205 FPISHMLGAKAF

-232 LDHLAAGRYRE
+232 LATLGAGDYKQ
-243 VELDMIREALPY
+243 VELDMIKEALPY
-255 YKLWKRIELN
+255 YRLWKKIEQN

-286 RCRPPTRDIRERYR
+286 RCRPPTRDIREKYR

-307 KACGTPRVLS
+307 IQCSTPRVIPA

>member
-1 MMNPEQLKKDLEGL
+1 MDYSQLKKDLEGL

-20 TLFHDDPQ
+20 TLFNDPDMT
-28 LSINEAGMRQHVRF
+28 INEDGIRQHISF
-42 LRENGIC
+42 LRNNGIN
-49 RENAVLL
+49 RQNAVLL

-64 STLTFEERVRVA
+64 STMSFEERVRVA
-76 SIVKDEAGDIP
+76 GIVKKAAGDIP
-87 VAMGAQTTSTLEV
+87 VAMGAQTTSTMEL
-100 QRIAEQAERVGA
+100 QRLAQAAEEIGA
-112 SFIQISC
+112 SFIQVSC

-125 TEDDFFEHV
+125 TQDDFYEHI
-134 LAASQAS
+134 LAVSRSAKI
-141 NVGLIIYNTFWTSA
+141 GLIIYNTFWTSA
-155 EVSFGMVERLSE
+155 EVSFGMVERLIE

-190 QTFSQKLTVIDNDLL
+190 QTFSSKLTVIDNDLL
-205 FPISHMLGARAF
+205 FPISHMLGAKAF

-232 LDHLAAGRYRE
+232 LATLEAGDYKQ
-243 VELDMIREALPY
+243 VELDMIKEALPY
-255 YKLWKRIELN
+255 YRLWKKIEQT

-286 RCRPPTRDIRERYR
+286 RCRPPTRDIREQYR
-300 EEAREML
+300 EEARQML
-307 KACGTPRVLS
+307 IQCGTPRVIAA

>member
-1 MMNPEQLKKDLEGL
+1 MDYSQLKKDLEGL

-20 TLFHDDPQ
+20 TLFNDPDMT
-28 LSINEAGMRQHVRF
+28 INEDGIRQHISF
-42 LRENGIC
+42 LRSSGIN
-49 RENAVLL
+49 RQNAVLL

-64 STLTFEERVRVA
+64 STMSFEERVRVA
-76 SIVKDEAGDIP
+76 GIVKEAAGEIP
-87 VAMGAQTTSTLEV
+87 VAVGAQTTSTMEL
-100 QRIAEQAERVGA
+100 QRLAQAAEEIGA
-112 SFIQISC
+112 SFIQVSC

-125 TEDDFFEHV
+125 TQDDFYEHI
-134 LAASQAS
+134 LAVSRSAKI
-141 NVGLIIYNTFWTSA
+141 GLIIYNTFWTSA
-155 EVSFGMVERLSE
+155 EVSFGMVERLIE

-190 QTFSQKLTVIDNDLL
+190 QTFSSKLTVIDNDLL
-205 FPISHMLGARAF
+205 FTISHMLGAKAF

-232 LDHLAAGRYRE
+232 LATLEKGDYKQ
-243 VELDMIREALPY
+243 VELDMIKEALPY
-255 YKLWKRIELN
+255 YRLWKKIEQT

-286 RCRPPTRDIRERYR
+286 RCRPPTRDIREQYR
-300 EEAREML
+300 EEARQML
-307 KACGTPRVLS
+307 IQCGTPRVIAA

>member
-1 MMNPEQLKKDLEGL
+1 MDYSQLKKDLEGL

-20 TLFHDDPQ
+20 TLFNDPDM
-28 LSINEAGMRQHVRF
+28 SINEEGIQQHVSF
-42 LRENGIC
+42 LKSNGIN
-49 RENAVLL
+49 RQNAVLL

-64 STLTFEERVRVA
+64 STMSFEERVRVA
-76 SIVKDEAGDIP
+76 GIVKEAAGDIP
-87 VAMGAQTTSTLEV
+87 VAVGAQTTSTMEL
-100 QRIAEQAERVGA
+100 QRLAQAAEEIGA
-112 SFIQISC
+112 SFIQVSC

-125 TEDDFFEHV
+125 TQDDFYEHI
-134 LAASQAS
+134 LAVSRSAKI
-141 NVGLIIYNTFWTSA
+141 GLIIYNTFWTSA
-155 EVSFGMVERLSE
+155 EVSFGMVERLIE

-190 QTFSQKLTVIDNDLL
+190 QTFSSKLTVIDNDLL
-205 FPISHMLGARAF
+205 FPISHMLGAKAF

-232 LDHLAAGRYRE
+232 LATLEAGDYKQ
-243 VELDMIREALPY
+243 VELDMIKEALPY
-255 YKLWKRIELN
+255 YRLWKKIEQT

-286 RCRPPTRDIRERYR
+286 RCRPPTRDIREQYR
-300 EEAREML
+300 EEARQML
-307 KACGTPRVLS
+307 IQCGTPRVIAA